1 MRSSKLS
8 LGVRGPGA
16 RAATALCLVAL
27 ACAEGPLEP
36 EVPLDGRPG
45 PHNTGPTDASALVAM
60 TNAEVE
66 AEMEAGRTLF
76 ENVYITG
83 TVYIRADD
91 VTFRNFVLDANGG
104 HYAFRNCYS
113 SDPCH
118 TGLVAEDG
126 EVFNFRSAAFVAS
139 NYRATRLDVHE
150 SQGDA
155 FKVLG
160 DNVVIE
166 DSWFHHLGKSEDA
179 HADGVQSQSDGAT
192 NIVIRGNHCD
202 IPVPPPSG
210 YKSNACWLGGVG
222 DVLIEGNWLNGGNYT
237 IYCNDGVDLIDN
249 RFGRE
254 YRYGT
259 ITGSCRTNTGNVWD
273 DTGEPLG

>member
-1 MRSSKLS
+1 MTRAGRT
-8 LGVRGPGA
+8 LGLAV
-16 RAATALCLVAL
+16 TTLCLAVL
-27 ACAEGPLEP
+27 GCGEGATEP
-36 EVPLDGRPG
+36 DSAFDERPG
-45 PHNTGPTDASALVAM
+45 PDNTGPTNTAVLEPM
-60 TNAEVE
+60 TNDEVE
-66 AEMEAGRTLF
+66 AAMEAGTTLF
-76 ENVYITG
+76 EDVYITG
-83 TVYIRADD
+83 TVYILADD

-118 TGLVAEDG
+118 SGLVLEDG
-126 EVFNFRSAAFVAS
+126 EVFNFRSAAIVAS
-139 NYRATRLDVHE
+139 NYRATRLNVHE

-166 DSWFHHLGKSEDA
+166 GSWFHHLGRSEGA

-192 NIVIRGNHCD
+192 NVVIRGNHCD

-222 DVLIEGNWLNGGNYT
+222 DALIQGNWLNGGNYT
-237 IYCNDGVDLIDN
+237 VYCNDGIDLVDN
-249 RFGRE
+249 RFGRD

-259 ITGSCRTNTGNVWD
+259 ITGICRTNSGNVWD
-273 DTGEPLG
+273 DSGEPL